1 MTKEELL
8 QLIEAREAIDPEFA
22 TLVATRND
30 TAIAEALSEGRTRI
44 ESYIGGIGTILNVL
58 GPEQGAIVLDTLNAI
73 KETNRA
79 VFWGWILL
87 EAGELDFG
95 LASTRGM
102 IDALVLAGA
111 ISPENGEAIKA
122 VAEVPD
128 TISINLLSNVLSER
142 SDAV

>member
-1 MTKEELL
+1 MTKQELL
-8 QLIEAREAIDPEFA
+8 QMVEDRIAIDPEFA
-22 TLVATRND
+22 TLVESRND

-95 LASTRGM
+95 LPSTRGM

-111 ISPENGEAIKA
+111 ISPENGETIKA
-122 VAEVPD
+122 VAEVPEEID
-128 TISINLLSNVLSER
+128 VS
-142 SDAV
+142 AVSAALNGG